1 MKKFTSIGLLICAV
15 SVAFIPY
22 TIAAEPK
29 KIFEKRDWAAY
40 TFKGDTGKICY
51 IASAPKKQKGR
62 YKKKNRGQPYALV
75 TNRPAENIKGEVN
88 FIAGYNY
95 KKNSSVLVKIN
106 KKTFDLF
113 TQQDGAWSSERA
125 LDAKLVKAMKNGNR
139 MIVIGIS
146 SRGTKTTDTYSLSGF
161 TAVKKRIDKACK

>member
-1 MKKFTSIGLLICAV
+1 MKKFTSIGFLICAV
-15 SVAFIPY
+15 LIVFIPY

-29 KIFEKRDWAAY
+29 KIYEKRDWAAY
-40 TFKGDTGKICY
+40 VFAGEKGQICY

-62 YKKKNRGQPYALV
+62 YKKKNRGQPYALM

-95 KKNSSVLVKIN
+95 KQNSSVEVRIS

-113 TQQDGAWSSERA
+113 TQQDGAWSREPA
-125 LDAKLVKAMKNGNR
+125 VDAKLVKAMKNGNR
-139 MIVIGIS
+139 MTVIGTS

>member
-1 MKKFTSIGLLICAV
+1 MKKFTSIGFLICAV
-15 SVAFIPY
+15 LIVFIPY
-22 TIAAEPK
+22 TIAAEPE
-29 KIFEKRDWAAY
+29 KIYEKRDWAAY
-40 TFKGDTGKICY
+40 VFAGEKGKICY

-62 YKKKNRGQPYALV
+62 SKKKNRGQPYALV

-95 KKNSSVLVKIN
+95 KKNSSVKVKIN

-113 TQQDGAWSSERA
+113 TQQDGAWSREPSV
-125 LDAKLVKAMKNGNR
+125 DAKLVKAMKNGNR
-139 MIVIGIS
+139 MTVIGTS

>member
-1 MKKFTSIGLLICAV
+1 MKKFTSIGFLICAV
-15 SVAFIPY
+15 LIVFIPY

-29 KIFEKRDWAAY
+29 KIYEKRDWAAY
-40 TFKGDTGKICY
+40 VFAGEKGKICY

-113 TQQDGAWSSERA
+113 TQQDGAWSSEPA

-139 MIVIGIS
+139 MIVIGTS

>member
-1 MKKFTSIGLLICAV
+1 MKKFTSIGFLICAV
-15 SVAFIPY
+15 LIVFIPY

-29 KIFEKRDWAAY
+29 KIYEKRDWAAY
-40 TFKGDTGKICY
+40 VFAGEKGKICY

-95 KKNSSVLVKIN
+95 KQNSSVEVRIN

-113 TQQDGAWSSERA
+113 TQQDGAWSREPSV
-125 LDAKLVKAMKNGNR
+125 DAKLVKAMKNGNR
-139 MIVIGIS
+139 MTVIGTS

>member
-1 MKKFTSIGLLICAV
+1 MKKFTSIGFLICAV
-15 SVAFIPY
+15 LIVFIPY

-29 KIFEKRDWAAY
+29 KIYEKRDWAAY
-40 TFKGDTGKICY
+40 VFAGEKGKICY

-95 KKNSSVLVKIN
+95 KQNSSVEVRIN

-113 TQQDGAWSSERA
+113 TQQDGAWSREPA
-125 LDAKLVKAMKNGNR
+125 VDAKLVKAMKNGNR
-139 MIVIGIS
+139 MTVIGTS
-146 SRGTKTTDTYSLSGF
+146 RRGTKTTDTYSLSGF

>member
-1 MKKFTSIGLLICAV
+1 MKKFTSIGFFICAV
-15 SVAFIPY
+15 LIVFIPY

-29 KIFEKRDWAAY
+29 KIYEKRDWAAY
-40 TFKGDTGKICY
+40 VFAGEKGKICY

-95 KKNSSVLVKIN
+95 KQNSSVEVRIN

-113 TQQDGAWSSERA
+113 TQQDGAWSREPA
-125 LDAKLVKAMKNGNR
+125 VDAKLVKAMKNGNR
-139 MIVIGIS
+139 MTVIGTS
-146 SRGTKTTDTYSLSGF
+146 SRGAKTTDTYSLSGF

>member
-1 MKKFTSIGLLICAV
+1 MKKFTSIGFLICAV
-15 SVAFIPY
+15 LIVFIPY

-29 KIFEKRDWAAY
+29 KIYEKRDWAAY
-40 TFKGDTGKICY
+40 VFSGEKGKICY
-51 IASAPKKQKGR
+51 IASAPKQQKGR

-95 KKNSSVLVKIN
+95 KQNSSVEVKIN

-113 TQQDGAWSSERA
+113 TQQDGAWSREPA
-125 LDAKLVKAMKNGNR
+125 VDAKLVKAMKNGNR
-139 MIVIGIS
+139 MTVIGTS
-146 SRGTKTTDTYSLSGF
+146 SRGTKTTDIYSLSGF

>member
-1 MKKFTSIGLLICAV
+1 MKKFTSIGFLICAV
-15 SVAFIPY
+15 LIVFIPY

-29 KIFEKRDWAAY
+29 KIYEKRDWAAY
-40 TFKGDTGKICY
+40 VFAGEKGKICY

-95 KKNSSVLVKIN
+95 KQNSSVEVRIN

-113 TQQDGAWSSERA
+113 TQQDGAWSREPA
-125 LDAKLVKAMKNGNR
+125 VDAKLVKAMKNGNR
-139 MIVIGIS
+139 MTVIGTS
-146 SRGTKTTDTYSLSGF
+146 SRGAKTTDTYSLSGF

>member
-1 MKKFTSIGLLICAV
+1 MKKFTSIGFLICAV
-15 SVAFIPY
+15 LIVFIPY
-22 TIAAEPK
+22 TIAAEPE
-29 KIFEKRDWAAY
+29 KIYEKRDWAAY
-40 TFKGDTGKICY
+40 VFAGEKGKICY

-95 KKNSSVLVKIN
+95 KQNSSVEVRIN

-113 TQQDGAWSSERA
+113 TQQDGAWSREPA
-125 LDAKLVKAMKNGNR
+125 VDAKLVKAMKNGNR
-139 MIVIGIS
+139 MTVIGTS
-146 SRGTKTTDTYSLSGF
+146 SRGAKTTDTYSLSGF

>member
-1 MKKFTSIGLLICAV
+1 MKKFTSIGFLICAV
-15 SVAFIPY
+15 LIVFIPY
-22 TIAAEPK
+22 TIAAEPE
-29 KIFEKRDWAAY
+29 KIYEKRDWAAY
-40 TFKGDTGKICY
+40 VFAGEKGKICY

-95 KKNSSVLVKIN
+95 KQNSSVEVRIN

-113 TQQDGAWSSERA
+113 TQQDGAWSREPSV
-125 LDAKLVKAMKNGNR
+125 DAKLVKAMKNGNR
-139 MIVIGIS
+139 MTVIGTS

>member
-1 MKKFTSIGLLICAV
+1 MKKFTSIGFFICAV
-15 SVAFIPY
+15 LIVFIPY

-29 KIFEKRDWAAY
+29 KIYEKRDWAAY
-40 TFKGDTGKICY
+40 VFAGEKGKICY

-95 KKNSSVLVKIN
+95 KQNSSVEVRIN

-113 TQQDGAWSSERA
+113 TQQDGAWSREPA
-125 LDAKLVKAMKNGNR
+125 VDAKLVKAMKNGNR
-139 MIVIGIS
+139 MTVIGTS

>member
-1 MKKFTSIGLLICAV
+1 MKKFTSIGFLICAV
-15 SVAFIPY
+15 LIVFIPY

-29 KIFEKRDWAAY
+29 KIYEKRDWAAY
-40 TFKGDTGKICY
+40 VFAGEKGKICY

-95 KKNSSVLVKIN
+95 KQNSSVEVRIN

-113 TQQDGAWSSERA
+113 TQRDGAWSREPA
-125 LDAKLVKAMKNGNR
+125 VDAKLVKAMKNGNR
-139 MIVIGIS
+139 MTVIGTS
-146 SRGTKTTDTYSLSGF
+146 SRGAKTTDTYSLSGF